1 MTIVYVC
8 QPPMQLFHWDT
19 FVLANTFLDPVQF
32 STLVK
37 NPSKI
42 IDNIK
47 NKFII

>member
-8 QPPMQLFHWDT
+8 QAPMQLFYWDIS
-19 FVLANTFLDPVQF
+19 VLANTFQYSVQF
-32 STLVK
+32 FTLIK
-37 NPSKI
+37 NLSKI